1 MKRIDKLLKVQ
12 NENKKSTILPQNAE
26 CMEMSLHPIQA
37 VYGNAQSFALRFN
50 PSEQITCAANI
61 EKVLMGEAPK
71 IRELKEVYSIELL
84 QVWIMAQIVDLNNIA
99 GVGGGVFY
107 KNMGVQYKY
116 LWHSD
121 LQKNGHEVG
130 MHIKL

>member
-1 MKRIDKLLKVQ
+1 MK
-12 NENKKSTILPQNAE
+12 
-26 CMEMSLHPIQA
+26 
-37 VYGNAQSFALRFN
+37 
-50 PSEQITCAANI
+50 CAMNI
-61 EKVLMGEAPK
+61 EKALTGDAPTIK
-71 IRELKEVYSIELL
+71 QLLYTYNIEQL

>member
-1 MKRIDKLLKVQ
+1 MK
-12 NENKKSTILPQNAE
+12 
-26 CMEMSLHPIQA
+26 
-37 VYGNAQSFALRFN
+37 
-50 PSEQITCAANI
+50 CAMNI
-61 EKVLMGEAPK
+61 EKALMGEAPK